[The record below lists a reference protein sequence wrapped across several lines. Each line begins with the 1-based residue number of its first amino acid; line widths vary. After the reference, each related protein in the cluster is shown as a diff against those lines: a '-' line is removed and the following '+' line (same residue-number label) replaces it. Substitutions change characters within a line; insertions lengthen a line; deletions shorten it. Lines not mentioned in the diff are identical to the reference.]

1 MDKQYQ
7 KTMKEKQIKPT
18 SGGKT
23 YNNTKVDTSKRAT
36 QYRQK
41 PKTTTTMKKQ
51 DKINSYT
58 TFNKVKQQ
66 QYNNHLNN

>member
-1 MDKQYQ
+1 MNKQNK

-36 QYRQK
+36 QYRQTK
-41 PKTTTTMKKQ
+41 
-51 DKINSYT
+51 
-58 TFNKVKQQ
+58 
-66 QYNNHLNN
+66 NNYCCWFYMYFLFCC

>member
-1 MDKQYQ
+1 
-7 KTMKEKQIKPT
+7 MKEKQIKPT

-36 QYRQK
+36 QYR

-66 QYNNHLNN
+66 QYNNHLKNLQNYK

>member
-1 MDKQYQ
+1 MNKQNK

-36 QYRQK
+36 QY
-41 PKTTTTMKKQ
+41 
-51 DKINSYT
+51 
-58 TFNKVKQQ
+58 QQ
-66 QYNNHLNN
+66 TKNNNNDEETR